1 MAIKRSFSGASIR
14 KPGSYS
20 VTRVDDRGGRELGE
34 NGTLFLLGEA
44 ELGAPGSA
52 EGIQRFSS
60 TQLPALVNKYGSGPL
75 VEAAKLAIQSPSNT
89 PGIQGADEVLIWKTN
104 QSTRASLTLENDSAD
119 DVLVLRDAFWG
130 ALGNKVS
137 VQIAAGSTANQKT
150 ITVKRSQVTEN
161 LGQNP
166 ALAQLSIEY
175 TGAGTSCE
183 VVISGATPSAKTL
196 VTTCATAPADDLS
209 INLNDF
215 TMSELAEFINNQANY
230 TATLKD
236 LIPATVRSAS
246 ELDNVTIADVLNDE
260 TDLYRLQREIVDLI
274 NEDSQIVEAE
284 LAATL
289 AEGLPA
295 NVSANL
301 AGGAKGA
308 SANSD
313 FTTGLS
319 KSLSE
324 DYSVAVPLV
333 SRDATADILSEETD
347 AASTYTIASVLSALN
362 THLRQRGTV
371 KNRKEAQGMAGF
383 RSDDKAEWYE
393 RAQILGSELVQLVGQ
408 DVLVQDL
415 NGNLS
420 WKQPH
425 MLASLLAGIRLGSEV
440 GEPLTFKFAN
450 VAGIGHAVNPATGI
464 SAGDFDADIDF
475 DEAID
480 AGVTFLERAGGGFRV
495 VVDNTTYGTDQSFVF
510 NRGSVVEAAQFIARS
525 LREQTEQVFVGNKI
539 SAGQA
544 SSIKTFM
551 RGLLLELKRREI
563 ITPSDDAPD
572 GFKEATFSVTIS
584 GNTARVN
591 VEVKPVQGLD
601 FVLIDLTLGNI
612 IQTA

>member
-20 VTRVDDRGGRELGE
+20 VTRVDDRGGRDLGD
-34 NGTLFLLGEA
+34 NGILFILGEA
-44 ELGAPGSA
+44 ELGAPGSS

-60 TQLPALVNKYGSGPL
+60 TQLSALVNKYGSGPI
-75 VEAAKLAIQSPSNT
+75 VDAARLAIQSPSNT
-89 PGIQGADEVLIWKTN
+89 PGIAGADEVLVWKTN
-104 QSTRASLTLENDSAD
+104 QSTRASLTLENAGSD
-119 DVLVLRDAFWG
+119 DVIVLRDAFWG
-130 ALGNKVS
+130 ALGNKIS
-137 VQIAAGSTANQKT
+137 VQIANGTAATQKT
-150 ITVKRSQVTEN
+150 ITIKRSELTEN

-166 ALAQLSIEY
+166 GLSQLSVEY

-209 INLNDF
+209 ISLNQF
-215 TMSELAEFINNQANY
+215 TMAELAEFINNQPNY

-236 LIPATVRSAS
+236 LVPSTVRSAT
-246 ELDNVTIADVLNDE
+246 ELDNITIADILNSE
-260 TDLYRLQREIVDLI
+260 EDLYRLQREIIDLI
-274 NEDSQIVEAE
+274 NEDSQLVEAE

-295 NVSANL
+295 NISANL

-313 FTTGLS
+313 FTAGLS

-324 DYSVAVPLV
+324 TYNVAVPLV
-333 SRDATADILSEETD
+333 SRDATDDILSQETD
-347 AASTYTIASVLSALN
+347 AASTYTIAAVLAGLN
-362 THLRQRGTV
+362 THLRQRGTT

-383 RSDDKAEWYE
+383 RSATKADWYE
-393 RAQILGSELVQLVGQ
+393 RAQVLGSELVQLVGQ
-408 DVLVQDL
+408 DVLVQGLD
-415 NGNLS
+415 GNLA

-425 MLASLLAGIRLGSEV
+425 MLATLLAGIRLGSEV

-450 VAGIGHAVNPATGI
+450 VSGVGHAIDSATGL
-464 SAGDFDADIDF
+464 SDGDFDPDIDF

-510 NRGSVVEAAQFIARS
+510 NRGSVVEAAQFIAKS

-572 GFKEATFSVTIS
+572 GFKESTFSVTIT